1 MAKCK
6 WCHESGPVNSFG
18 YCDSCNDEIRRAII
32 STKNKLNELAATA
45 GPGMSSEEQ
54 KKILD
59 EVIKCRD
66 ALWVY
71 KNKGVPFFKSD
82 IDAMCETV
90 YAKMGISFQFQRRP
104 EPEKKPSG
112 ILNGVLSCAV
122 IALMLFAGN
131 ISQEKNHEIRDL
143 TQQLDYANS
152 VIDTQSAQIEELQS
166 TLDELKAP
174 DAPVRRTFS
183 LSNGNYVSGR
193 DFTPGTYDI
202 KAISGGG
209 NVYSDNAFDG
219 GINAIMGAEGDASF
233 YQREYKNIYL
243 PEGTTLTIS
252 DVKVKLTLVD

>member
-32 STKNKLNELAATA
+32 STKNKLNELAAA
-45 GPGMSSEEQ
+45 AKPGMSSDEQ
-54 KKILD
+54 KQIID
-59 EVIKCRD
+59 DVVKCRD
-66 ALWVY
+66 ALMVY
-71 KNKGVPFFKSD
+71 KEKRVPFFKSD
-82 IDAMCETV
+82 VDAMCEAV
-90 YAKMGISFQFQRRP
+90 YAKMGIPFQFQRKQ
-104 EPEKKPSG
+104 EQKKESKALKG
-112 ILNGVLSCAV
+112 FLSC
-122 IALMLFAGN
+122 LFIGFVLFCCMEYSKK
-131 ISQEKNHEIRDL
+131 IDEIEDL

-152 VIDTQSAQIEELQS
+152 IIDTQNAQIEEIQSMLEELQNP
-166 TLDELKAP
+166 EV
-174 DAPVRRTFS
+174 PVRRTFS
-183 LSNGNYVSGR
+183 LSNGNYVAGR

-252 DVKVKLTLVD
+252 DVKVRLTLVD

>member
-18 YCDSCNDEIRRAII
+18 YCDSCNDEIRRTII
-32 STKNKLNELAATA
+32 ANKSKLEELAALA
-45 GPGMSSEEQ
+45 GPEMPSEEK

-66 ALWVY
+66 SLMVY

-82 IDAMCETV
+82 VDAMCEKV
-90 YAKMGISFQFQRRP
+90 YAKMGIPFQFQQKQS
-104 EPEKKPSG
+104 PEKKSSG
-112 ILNGVLSCAV
+112 VLNGILSCAV
-122 IALMLFAGN
+122 IALALFAGK
-131 ISQEKNHEIRDL
+131 IAQEKNLEIKDL
-143 TQQLDYANS
+143 SQQLDYANS

-166 TLDELKAP
+166 TLDELKTP
-174 DAPVRRTFS
+174 DAPVRRMFS
-183 LSNGNYVSGR
+183 LSNGNFVSGR